1 MPLRQKMTQVVLES
15 FSVQKKNEQE
25 LSLKVV
31 HVNLKSFQYVR
42 VVLVKVLIDPSK
54 Y

>member
-1 MPLRQKMTQVVLES
+1 MTQVVLES
-15 FSVQKKNEQE
+15 FSVQKNEQE

-31 HVNLKSFQYVR
+31 HVILQSFQYVR
-42 VVLVKVLIDPSK
+42 IVLVKVLIDPSK